1 MRMPP
6 RRLIIALSL
15 LLLLIALAAGGW
27 LAAGIAPSWY
37 TPADAADSAVESA
50 SERMEFR
57 VQQELQRIRKD
68 QPRWVLRIPDPIVND
83 WLATR
88 LGPWLR
94 GQEIDWPDGVGTPQI
109 RCRNGIIEIGV
120 PLDALSGRIGRIDL
134 QPVMS
139 DTDLRLHPAGCGIGR
154 LPIGVPS
161 VWVLGDLTDVPLLGM
176 PVATIIDLIDDR
188 TVHILDI
195 RPTTGHIELDLE
207 TQPPSIP

>member
-1 MRMPP
+1 MPR
-6 RRLIIALSL
+6 RRLIITLSL
-15 LLLLIALAAGGW
+15 LLLLLAIAAGSW

-37 TPADAADSAVESA
+37 TPADPDDSAIEST

-68 QPRWVLRIPDPIVND
+68 QPRWVLRIPDAIVND

-94 GQEIDWPDGVGTPQI
+94 GQQIDWPKGVGTPQV
-109 RCRNGIIEIGV
+109 RCRNGIIEVGV

-134 QPVMS
+134 QPVIS
-139 DTDLRLHPAGCGIGR
+139 DTSIRLDPAGCSIGR
-154 LPIGVPS
+154 FPVDVPS
-161 VWVLGDLTDVPLLGM
+161 VWVLGDVTDAPLLGT
-176 PVATIIDLIDDR
+176 PVAAIIDLIDDR
-188 TVHILDI
+188 TVRILDI

-207 TQPPSIP
+207 TRPPSIP